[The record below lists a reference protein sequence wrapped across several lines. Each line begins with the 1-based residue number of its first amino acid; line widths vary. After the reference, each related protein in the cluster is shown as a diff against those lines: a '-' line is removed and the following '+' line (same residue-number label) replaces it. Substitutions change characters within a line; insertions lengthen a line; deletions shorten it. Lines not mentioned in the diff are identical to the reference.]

1 MGWFT
6 GKQDSPA
13 MDPAQGTI
21 SDAEWRK
28 IQTRAAKANPNRAS
42 WMSEEGAK
50 YRRAGAEQYRKRGQ
64 S

>member
-6 GKQDSPA
+6 GKQDSPP
-13 MDPAQGTI
+13 MREDQGTI

-28 IQTRAAKANPNRAS
+28 IQTRAARANPDRAS
-42 WMSEEGAK
+42 WTSPDAAK
-50 YRRAGAEQYRKRGQ
+50 HRRAASEQYRKRGQ